1 MIRQGKWP
9 LLSICVCLRLTRRR
23 THLKRPY
30 GSIECPATFARAGQ
44 GIQWRRQAGPPTL
57 PLATEPP
64 CDATVTAPLLLFLL
78 IRAAVANFAANSR
91 LRIRAWRRPIFFKKN
106 YGILCGACVPPVQWR
121 PGGRVDRS
129 WCGFAANLPPRRALS
144 HRTGVL
150 MSLEN
155 THTGG
160 AEVQLC

>member
-160 AEVQLC
+160 AEV